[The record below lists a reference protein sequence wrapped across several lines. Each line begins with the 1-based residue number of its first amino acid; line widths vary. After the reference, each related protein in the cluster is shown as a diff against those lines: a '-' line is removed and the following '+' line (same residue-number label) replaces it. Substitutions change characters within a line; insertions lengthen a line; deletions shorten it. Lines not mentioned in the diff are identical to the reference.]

1 MGLHITYKNNIG
13 GPTMNRKNSKLLKTN
28 LLISIILI
36 FGFAITAI
44 FSYRANYQVSLNNV
58 EQVSSL
64 SADGIYYQMSSLF
77 SKPINISLTMA
88 HDSLL
93 IDHINKERTNL
104 KDSEYILT
112 VKKYLEA
119 YQKKYDF
126 DSVFLVSA
134 ASGRYY
140 NFNGLD
146 RVLTK
151 ENPENEWYYS
161 LLDSAEEYSLNVDND
176 EVTGADNV
184 ITTFVNCKIQG
195 PDGRILGVVGVG
207 IRMDYLKELLKGYED
222 KFDVRVSLINKE
234 GDIEISTS
242 YTGYEKKNW
251 FDVYGQEDIKSQVLN
266 WNDASKNLELWTSNA
281 DHTDKSYVVSRYIPE
296 LSWNLIV
303 EQETGQIVHEMKMRL
318 YQSFFIIMLVILLVL
333 VIITTVIRNFNGQ
346 IVKLV
351 DEHQMMFKKAT
362 EELYDSIYELNLT
375 KNCYVGEPT
384 EKYFSSLG
392 AGKMPFDEGLRV
404 IAKKQ
409 IKEEFRE
416 GYVQMFTPKNAIRE
430 FESGNNH
437 LSYDFMITED
447 GINYHWT
454 RVETYLFFSQEDQ
467 SVHMFSY
474 RKNIDSEKKKELMAK
489 QDGMTG
495 FYTKITTE
503 TLIQKQL
510 SEHPENRYAFIIFD
524 IDNFKQIN
532 DRYGH
537 AFGDYCITCFTQKI
551 RRHFRE
557 SDILGRIGG
566 DEFAAFLSVPSEDFG
581 EEKARELSKALDM
594 ECVKDGVSC
603 HLTASIGIAFS
614 SLGQNFENLYRCADA
629 ALYQTKENGKNGF
642 TIYHERG
649 AL

>member
-1 MGLHITYKNNIG
+1 
-13 GPTMNRKNSKLLKTN
+13 MNRKNSKLLKTN

-161 LLDSAEEYSLNVDND
+161 LLDSAEEYLLNVDND

-222 KFDVRVSLINKE
+222 KFDVRV
-234 GDIEISTS
+234 
-242 YTGYEKKNW
+242 
-251 FDVYGQEDIKSQVLN
+251 
-266 WNDASKNLELWTSNA
+266 
-281 DHTDKSYVVSRYIPE
+281 R
-296 LSWNLIV
+296 
-303 EQETGQIVHEMKMRL
+303 
-318 YQSFFIIMLVILLVL
+318 
-333 VIITTVIRNFNGQ
+333 
-346 IVKLV
+346 
-351 DEHQMMFKKAT
+351 
-362 EELYDSIYELNLT
+362 
-375 KNCYVGEPT
+375 C
-384 EKYFSSLG
+384 
-392 AGKMPFDEGLRV
+392 
-404 IAKKQ
+404 
-409 IKEEFRE
+409 
-416 GYVQMFTPKNAIRE
+416 
-430 FESGNNH
+430 
-437 LSYDFMITED
+437 
-447 GINYHWT
+447 
-454 RVETYLFFSQEDQ
+454 DQ
-467 SVHMFSY
+467 
-474 RKNIDSEKKKELMAK
+474 
-489 QDGMTG
+489 
-495 FYTKITTE
+495 
-503 TLIQKQL
+503 
-510 SEHPENRYAFIIFD
+510 
-524 IDNFKQIN
+524 
-532 DRYGH
+532 
-537 AFGDYCITCFTQKI
+537 
-551 RRHFRE
+551 
-557 SDILGRIGG
+557 
-566 DEFAAFLSVPSEDFG
+566 
-581 EEKARELSKALDM
+581 
-594 ECVKDGVSC
+594 
-603 HLTASIGIAFS
+603 
-614 SLGQNFENLYRCADA
+614 
-629 ALYQTKENGKNGF
+629 
-642 TIYHERG
+642 
-649 AL
+649 

>member
-1 MGLHITYKNNIG
+1 
-13 GPTMNRKNSKLLKTN
+13 
-28 LLISIILI
+28 
-36 FGFAITAI
+36 
-44 FSYRANYQVSLNNV
+44 
-58 EQVSSL
+58 
-64 SADGIYYQMSSLF
+64 
-77 SKPINISLTMA
+77 
-88 HDSLL
+88 
-93 IDHINKERTNL
+93 
-104 KDSEYILT
+104 
-112 VKKYLEA
+112 
-119 YQKKYDF
+119 
-126 DSVFLVSA
+126 
-134 ASGRYY
+134 
-140 NFNGLD
+140 
-146 RVLTK
+146 
-151 ENPENEWYYS
+151 
-161 LLDSAEEYSLNVDND
+161 
-176 EVTGADNV
+176 
-184 ITTFVNCKIQG
+184 
-195 PDGRILGVVGVG
+195 
-207 IRMDYLKELLKGYED
+207 
-222 KFDVRVSLINKE
+222 
-234 GDIEISTS
+234 
-242 YTGYEKKNW
+242 
-251 FDVYGQEDIKSQVLN
+251 
-266 WNDASKNLELWTSNA
+266 
-281 DHTDKSYVVSRYIPE
+281 
-296 LSWNLIV
+296 
-303 EQETGQIVHEMKMRL
+303 MKMRL

-392 AGKMPFDEGLRV
+392 AGKMPFDEGLRA

-454 RVETYLFFSQEDQ
+454 RVETLPVFSQEDQ

-537 AFGDYCITCFTQKI
+537 AFGDYCITCFTQKYADI
-551 RRHFRE
+551 SGNLMSLAE
-557 SDILGRIGG
+557 SAVMSLQPS
-566 DEFAAFLSVPSEDFG
+566 LSVPSKIL
-581 EEKARELSKALDM
+581 EKRKKRQGSFQKLWIWSVSRMGSAAISLPALELRSPPWGRTLKTYIGAQMPPYTRQKKMGKMVSPYIMKEVPYEIYKQRE
-594 ECVKDGVSC
+594 
-603 HLTASIGIAFS
+603 
-614 SLGQNFENLYRCADA
+614 
-629 ALYQTKENGKNGF
+629 
-642 TIYHERG
+642 
-649 AL
+649 